1 MAESRPPR
9 ERIPFDHDWRFALG
23 HAADAGKDFEF
34 KRSRYLIK
42 AGEAKGAASPVLDDS
57 GWRALDLPHDWAI
70 ELPYD
75 PDGDKDVLDHGVH
88 AIGPSHPEHSVGW
101 YRKSFDLP
109 ASDDGRRIV
118 LEFDGVFR
126 DSTVFVNGHYMGR
139 HASGYTPFRYDI
151 TDVANVSGRNVV
163 VVRVDA
169 SLFEGWW
176 YEGAGIYRHVW
187 LVKTHPLH
195 VAPNGTYVTSKL
207 RRNGTAE
214 VTIRTTVVNDSH
226 DAIEFTF
233 SSDTGVSPVRAMSL
247 TKHGRDA
254 RVTTSARIAPW
265 ESIVVTHKLIVKRPK
280 LWSPDQPNL
289 YTLRCT
295 LKSGRTITDT
305 YDTTFGIRTTRWDA
319 DRGFFLNG
327 QPLKLKG
334 FCNHEDHAGV
344 GVAVPDAVHEMR
356 IRKLKET

>member
-42 AGEAKGAASPVLDDS
+42 AGEAKGAASPDFDDS

-75 PDGDKDVLDHGVH
+75 PDGDKDVLDHGFH

-109 ASDDGRRIV
+109 ASDDGRRIA

-151 TDVANVSGRNVV
+151 TDVANVGGRNVV

-187 LVKTHPLH
+187 LVKTDPLH
-195 VAPNGTYVTSKL
+195 VAPNGTFVTTKVGKAS
-207 RRNGTAE
+207 AE
-214 VTIRTTVVNDSH
+214 VTVRTVIVNDS
-226 DAIEFTF
+226 DAPVTVTLASAIRIM
-233 SSDTGVSPVRAMSL
+233 GVPPKSPAANGR
-247 TKHGRDA
+247 HGRDA
-254 RVTTSARIAPW
+254 HAT
-265 ESIVVTHKLIVKRPK
+265 
-280 LWSPDQPNL
+280 
-289 YTLRCT
+289 
-295 LKSGRTITDT
+295 GRKT
-305 YDTTFGIRTTRWDA
+305 A
-319 DRGFFLNG
+319 
-327 QPLKLKG
+327 
-334 FCNHEDHAGV
+334 
-344 GVAVPDAVHEMR
+344 
-356 IRKLKET
+356 